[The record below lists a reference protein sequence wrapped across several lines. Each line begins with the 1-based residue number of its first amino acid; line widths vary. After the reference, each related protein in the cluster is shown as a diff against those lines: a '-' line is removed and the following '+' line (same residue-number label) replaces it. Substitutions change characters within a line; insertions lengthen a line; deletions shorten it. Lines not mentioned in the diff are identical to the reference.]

1 MKRSVIERPG
11 FKSGLKGLLSLLL
24 VAALS
29 ACSSPQIRIHTLVP
43 PPQVSGID
51 GDSAAIVVEHVSVPP
66 QLNRTELIIRKGD
79 SQLLILESDW
89 WGAPLPEEIRSA
101 LATRLGQTASA
112 DYLTRAWVS
121 VTRFDAIPG
130 QSVWL
135 DADYR
140 LAGNP
145 ELATSGLT
153 CSIRHRNDAGNTMN
167 SMVRAHQLNVE
178 ALAEDII
185 ATVRSLNAGSPG
197 CP

>member
-1 MKRSVIERPG
+1 MKLSLINQPRFRPG
-11 FKSGLKGLLSLLL
+11 FKGLLSLLL
-24 VAALS
+24 LAALS
-29 ACSSPQIRIHTLVP
+29 ACSSPQIRTHTLVP
-43 PPQVSGID
+43 PPQISETGNNT
-51 GDSAAIVVEHVSVPP
+51 GAIVVAHVRVPP
-66 QLNRTELIIRKGD
+66 QLNRTELVVRKGD

-101 LATRLGQTASA
+101 LDARLGQAAGA
-112 DYLTRAWVS
+112 DYPTQVWVT

-130 QSVWL
+130 QGVWL

-145 ELATSGLT
+145 KLATSGLT
-153 CSIRHRNDAGNTMN
+153 CNTRSRNEAGTTVD
-167 SMVRAHQLNVE
+167 SLIRAHQLNVE

-185 ATVRSLNAGSPG
+185 ETVRNLNAGNPG

>member
-1 MKRSVIERPG
+1 MKLSFIDQSG
-11 FKSGLKGLLSLLL
+11 FESIFKGLLTLLL
-24 VAALS
+24 LAALS

-43 PPQVSGID
+43 PPQVSETNSNRD
-51 GDSAAIVVEHVSVPP
+51 AIVVEHVSVPP
-66 QLNRTELIIRKGD
+66 QLNRTELILRKGNN
-79 SQLLILESDW
+79 QLLMLESDW
-89 WGAPLPEEIRSA
+89 WGAPLPDEIRSA
-101 LATRLGQTASA
+101 LATRLGQTVSA
-112 DYLTRAWVS
+112 DYLTRVWVS

-135 DADYR
+135 EADYR
-140 LAGNP
+140 LTGNP
-145 ELATSGLT
+145 DLATSELT
-153 CSIRHRNDAGNTMN
+153 CSIRNRNNAGNTVN

>member
-1 MKRSVIERPG
+1 MKLSLSNQPRFRPG
-11 FKSGLKGLLSLLL
+11 FKRLLPLLL
-24 VAALS
+24 LAVLS
-29 ACSSPQIRIHTLVP
+29 ACSSPQIRTHTLVP
-43 PPQVSGID
+43 PPQESESGNNT
-51 GDSAAIVVEHVSVPP
+51 GAIVVAHVRVPP
-66 QLNRTELIIRKGD
+66 QLNRTELIVRKGD

-101 LATRLGQTASA
+101 LEARLGQAAGA
-112 DYLTRAWVS
+112 DYPTQVWVT

-145 ELATSGLT
+145 ELATSELT
-153 CSIRHRNDAGNTMN
+153 CNIRSRNEAGTTID

-178 ALAEDII
+178 ALADDII
-185 ATVRSLNAGSPG
+185 ATVRSLKAGSPG